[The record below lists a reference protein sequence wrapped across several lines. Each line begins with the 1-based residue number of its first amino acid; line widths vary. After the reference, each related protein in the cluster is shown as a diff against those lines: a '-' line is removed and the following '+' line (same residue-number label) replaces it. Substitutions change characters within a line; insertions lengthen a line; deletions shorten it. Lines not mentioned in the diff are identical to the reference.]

1 MKNFLYNILISKIY
15 KLLLQI
21 NFKMQEFDLKE
32 NDRCLC
38 IAPHPDDESIGAAGI
53 LLKNPEKFKVVC
65 VTDGQRGSEKYS
77 KEEIIR
83 IRKEEFKSAMEYANI
98 KDWQMLDIPDK
109 HVIDN
114 YNIFKSIDISSYDY
128 IFIPNILDQHQDHKA
143 VCINLAKLL
152 KDKKYKKNVKI
163 MMYEVW
169 SSLPLP
175 NSYTDIKDIKENKKE
190 MINKHKSQVESLD
203 YTNKIVELNSYRALQ
218 VFKECIEAYMMIDVK
233 TLQKMVKWT
242 RF

>member
-21 NFKMQEFDLKE
+21 NFKMQKFELNEKDK
-32 NDRCLC
+32 CLC
-38 IAPHPDDESIGAAGI
+38 LAPHPDDESIGAAGI
-53 LLKNPEKFKVVC
+53 LLKYPDNFKVVC
-65 VTDGQRGSEKYS
+65 VTDGQRGSETLS
-77 KEEIIR
+77 REEIVR
-83 IRKEEFKSAMEYANI
+83 VRKEEFKSAMEYAKI
-98 KDWQMLDIPDK
+98 KNWEMLDIPDK

-114 YNIFKSIDISSYDY
+114 YDTFKSIDVSEYDY

-152 KDKKYKKNVKI
+152 RETKHKKDLKI

-175 NSYTDIKDIKENKKE
+175 NRYIDINDIKENKKE
-190 MINKHKSQVESLD
+190 MINKHKSQVEALD

-218 VFKECIEAYMMIDVK
+218 VFKECIEAYMMLDVK
-233 TLQKMVKWT
+233 TLQKMVKWV